1 MRSQTFSSPVF
12 MKVDRALPTECLP
25 TESWSH
31 CLHFVIQ
38 LYSQGNLGVRLLGKR
53 GCFFFK
59 PFEIKACGV
68 QALCVTLLMK
78 KKVSQQ
84 LKENVMK
91 MKDFDTHPTKAGSLF
106 YTVTLSVSQCV
117 KDRKC
122 QG

>member
-1 MRSQTFSSPVF
+1 MRSQTFSSPIF
-12 MKVDRALPTECLP
+12 MKVDRALPTE
-25 TESWSH
+25 SWSR
-31 CLHFVIQ
+31 CLHFGVIQ
-38 LYSQGNLGVRLLGKR
+38 LYSQGNRGVRLLGKSS
-53 GCFFFK
+53 CFLFK

-91 MKDFDTHPTKAGSLF
+91 MKDFDTHPRKARSLF
-106 YTVTLSVSQCV
+106 YTVTFSVSQCV